1 MMRVCIL
8 HICSLTLYAQALVHA
23 IYVYP
28 SAEKARWL
36 LLYLAGYLLIK
47 VQRLSKK
54 NLHGLKGHYKE
65 YNAKNPR
72 IQFQKAGERITWN
85 KRTPPSTLCRC
96 DLSTLINST
105 VLPGNRYP

>member
-1 MMRVCIL
+1 MMRMCIL

-28 SAEKARWL
+28 SAEKARWWW
-36 LLYLAGYLLIK
+36 LYLAGYLLIK

-54 NLHGLKGHYKE
+54 SLHGSKEHYKE
-65 YNAKNPR
+65 YNAKNPH

-85 KRTPPSTLCRC
+85 KRTPLSTLCIC

>member
-1 MMRVCIL
+1 MMRMCIL
-8 HICSLTLYAQALVHA
+8 HICSLILYAQALVHA

-28 SAEKARWL
+28 SAEKARWWW
-36 LLYLAGYLLIK
+36 LYLAGYLLIK
-47 VQRLSKK
+47 VRHLSKK
-54 NLHGLKGHYKE
+54 NLHGLKGRYKE
-65 YNAKNPR
+65 YNAKNPH

-85 KRTPPSTLCRC
+85 KRTPLSTLCKY

>member
-28 SAEKARWL
+28 SVEKVRWWW
-36 LLYLAGYLLIK
+36 LYLAGYLLIK
-47 VQRLSKK
+47 VQRSPKK
-54 NLHGLKGHYKE
+54 NLHGLKGRYKE
-65 YNAKNPR
+65 YNAKNPH
-72 IQFQKAGERITWN
+72 IQFQKADERITWN
-85 KRTPPSTLCRC
+85 KRIPPSTLYRC